1 MKRILSAT
9 CAMMLASAGMMANA
23 QQLPNVGFENWETC
37 ESQKTSDGT
46 PGTGD
51 SYGMDSKTGYRTRPG
66 SEPVGWNGSSVNQ
79 TVKFIVSFNKQE
91 ELIFTEKEG
100 GYGGTVSAKLIN
112 KKVEVAGVGST
123 APGYLTLGT
132 PWVYASTS
140 ISNCDGGTFGGVK
153 FTSKPDAIKGQFKRT
168 DTNDEKSYIIAYL
181 WNGDFT
187 SKIGSVDLKTSEEKS
202 NVDRAILG
210 NKLDPE
216 KNPVSGDGKLVA
228 SCEYFFKST
237 NNEWQEIEVPL
248 TYVEGAGDPTMMN
261 VIISAG
267 DYWTRGNLQENTTLL
282 VDDVRFVYYSR
293 LDSISFNEIPF
304 EELKENVYTYEVKAP
319 LNFTKEDVV
328 AKAKG
333 QTGVVTDI
341 TVDTDNAQVK
351 VTVSNNVGVDS
362 DGESSHTYTFQY
374 LKPAAIETLS
384 FNGMRVNVEDDVY
397 DYNFP
402 IALDFDESQISMALN
417 SEDLTNKVSVDKENG
432 VVTISLYRGATE
444 EPEAVYTFHF
454 GKQAVLGLDVENG
467 SFEDWKETAGSTFT
481 SNNGTFYDANVYSVR
496 PGSEPASWNGSS
508 VNQMGLVSE
517 MLVSEGK
524 SADGSKSVVL
534 TNKFAGLAPTM
545 GSNAPA
551 YITCGMPWVFITFPV
566 ENSDGGTFGGANF
579 SAKPDAI
586 AGSYKRTFGE
596 EDAEKAEKA
605 HVIAYLW
612 NGTYKSE
619 LKATSGSMIVN
630 DVDRAILGKAEALES
645 GKLIASLDYEI
656 TGELTDWTEVVVPFN
671 YVEENLSETP
681 EKANVIVSSA
691 DYWNRPNIKAGNTLE
706 ADNVR
711 FVYYST
717 LENLST
723 ADETL
728 TFTDVTFNDEGV
740 ATFTMNSNTFPT
752 AESVKYTAKSQFA
765 TVDVEVLKEQ
775 DLVKVTVSN
784 QGGKD
789 VDGLTKHVYN
799 LKYAAGTSGV
809 ESVAGDGVKVYAA
822 AGCVVVE
829 GAEGVAQ
836 VYTADG
842 KQVAAEAVNGKTE
855 IALANGL
862 YIVRVGN
869 KVQKVVVK

>member
-1 MKRILSAT
+1 MKKILSAT

-23 QQLPNVGFENWETC
+23 QQLPNFGFENWETC

-79 TVKFIVSFNKQE
+79 TVKVIVSFNKQE

-100 GYGGTVSAKLIN
+100 GYGGTLSAKLIN

-132 PWVYASTS
+132 PWVYASS
-140 ISNCDGGTFGGVK
+140 KISDCDGGTFGGIEFK
-153 FTSKPDAIKGQFKRT
+153 SKPDAIKGQFKRT
-168 DTNDEKSYIIAYL
+168 DKNDENSYVIAYL
-181 WNGDFT
+181 WNGSFK
-187 SKIGSVDLKTSEEKS
+187 SKIGKKGSPSETFE
-202 NVDRAILG
+202 NVERAILG
-210 NKLDPE
+210 KVAPDE
-216 KNPVSGDGKLVA
+216 ATGKLVA
-228 SCEYFFKST
+228 NCEYSFKPT
-237 NNEWQEIEVPL
+237 NDDWQEIEVPL
-248 TYVEGAGDPTMMN
+248 TYVEGAGDPAMMN

-267 DYWTRGNLQENTTLL
+267 DYWTRGNLKENTTLL
-282 VDDVRFVYYSR
+282 VDDVELVYYSR
-293 LDSISFNEIPF
+293 LASVSLNGDVITL
-304 EELKENVYTYEVKAP
+304 EEGKYDYTVGKV
-319 LNFTKEDVV
+319 LNFSEEQIIATALGQSATATVSVD
-328 AKAKG
+328 AK
-333 QTGVVTDI
+333 
-341 TVDTDNAQVK
+341 NALIS
-351 VTVSNNVGVDS
+351 VTVTNASGVDS
-362 DGESSHTYTFQY
+362 DGLSSHNYTFQY

-384 FNGMRVNVEDDVY
+384 FNGMPVSVEDDVY

-402 IALDFDESQISMALN
+402 IALDFDESQISVALN

-444 EPEAVYTFHF
+444 EPETVYTFRF
-454 GKQAVLGLDVENG
+454 ATQTILGLDIENG

-481 SNNGTFYDANVYSVR
+481 SNNGTFYDANVYSAR
-496 PGSEPASWNGSS
+496 PGVEPASWNGSS

-517 MLVSEGK
+517 VLVSEGK

-534 TNKFAGLAPTM
+534 TNKFAGIAPAM

-551 YITCGMPWVFITFPV
+551 YITYGMPWVFITFPV
-566 ENSDGGTFGGANF
+566 ADSDGGTFGGANF
-579 SAKPDAI
+579 TAKPDAI

-596 EDAEKAEKA
+596 EDTEKVEKA

-619 LKATSGSMIVN
+619 LKATSGAMVVN
-630 DVDRAILGKAEALES
+630 DADRAIFGKTEALES

-656 TGELTDWTEVVVPFN
+656 SGELTDWTDVVVPFN

-681 EKANVIVSSA
+681 EKANVIISSA
-691 DYWNRPNIKAGNTLE
+691 DYWNRKNIKAGNTLE

-728 TFTDVTFNDEGV
+728 TLTDVIFDEEGV
-740 ATFTMNSNTFPT
+740 ATFQMESNIFPT
-752 AESVKYTAKSQFA
+752 AESISYTAKSQFA

-789 VDGLTKHVYN
+789 VDGLTQHVYN
-799 LKYAAGTSGV
+799 LQYEAGTSGV
-809 ESVAGDGVKVYAA
+809 ESVAGDGVKIYAA

-842 KQVAAEAVNGKTE
+842 KQVAVESVNGKAE